1 MYALCKKMC
10 IFETMIRVIDSL
22 NSIDGNKYRKS
33 KDFAVQNRL
42 FGMNIARGGLPIRAV
57 NASRLI
63 RI

>member
-42 FGMNIARGGLPIRAV
+42 FGMNIARGGCPSV
-57 NASRLI
+57 Q
-63 RI
+63 